1 LIDILKE
8 AFLTDILRGI
18 FKHSNEALKVLGLIE
33 FLALGSFLGIAAGTS
48 PGPLLAVTISETL
61 QHGKWEG
68 IKVAMSPLITDLPIV
83 LSVLFV
89 LSHLTNYDFIIG
101 VIAFFGASYLIY
113 SGIESLKIKKDSIE
127 LKVEKENALKKGV
140 IVNFGN
146 PHPYVFWF
154 SIGGPIIFKSLNTN
168 LSATGLFI
176 LGFYSFLVG
185 SKVVITLIV
194 EKSKPF
200 INSRY
205 YFSIIRALGIAQI
218 IFGLTFIKMGLSS
231 LNVM

>member
-1 LIDILKE
+1 MSD
-8 AFLTDILRGI
+8 F
-18 FKHSNEALKVLGLIE
+18 IE
-33 FLALGSFLGIAAGTS
+33 FLALGSFLGLAAGTA

-68 IKVAMSPLITDLPIV
+68 IKVAVSPLITDLPIV
-83 LSVLFV
+83 LFVLYV
-89 LSHLTNYDFIIG
+89 LSHLTSYDFIIG
-101 VIAFFGASYLIY
+101 IIAFFGASYLIY

-127 LKVEKENALKKGV
+127 LNIEKEDALKKGV

-154 SIGGPIIFKSLNTN
+154 SIGGPIIIKSLNTHV
-168 LSATGLFI
+168 SATILFI

-194 EKSKPF
+194 EKSKSF
-200 INSRY
+200 TNSKR

-231 LNVM
+231 LN